1 LIAGRS
7 VTGRSTPRAGDA
19 MSETPL
25 LQVRQLEVVYN
36 RVATAVQGVSLDVP
50 EGEIVALVGTNGAGK
65 TTTLRAISGFLPSE
79 DVAITDGT
87 ITLRGERINGLIPHQ
102 LAKAGIILVP
112 EREKVFATLTVQDNL
127 AFAAREGGA
136 ITIDRIHGYFPGLRE
151 RSTQFAGYLSGGEKQ
166 MLAIGM
172 ALLCRPTLLLIDE
185 LSLGLA
191 PIAIKELMARLQQ
204 INRELRLTVLLV
216 EQNAKAALSIAD
228 HGYVMEGGRVVFS
241 GKAAELLS
249 HPDVREF
256 YLGGAGQAEN
266 KSYRDIKQYRRKRRW
281 WG

>member
-1 LIAGRS
+1 MT
-7 VTGRSTPRAGDA
+7 V
-19 MSETPL
+19 L
-25 LQVRQLEVVYN
+25 LEIRQLEVVYN
-36 RVATAVQGVSLDVP
+36 RVATAIQGVSLDVP

-87 ITLRGERINGLIPHQ
+87 ISLRGDRINGRMPHQ
-102 LAKAGIILVP
+102 LAKAGVILVP
-112 EREKVFATLTVQDNL
+112 ERDKVFSTLSVQENL
-127 AFAAREGGA
+127 AFAAREDGA
-136 ITIDRIHGYFPGLRE
+136 LTIEGIHGYFPRLRE
-151 RSTQFAGYLSGGEKQ
+151 RSTQLAGYLSGGEKQ

-172 ALLCRPTLLLIDE
+172 ALLCRPKLLLIDE

-191 PIAIKELMARLQQ
+191 PIAIKELMERLRQ
-204 INRELRLTVLLV
+204 ISRELGLTVLLV
-216 EQNAKAALSIAD
+216 EQNAKAALAIAD
-228 HGYVMEGGRVVFS
+228 HGYVMESGRVVFS
-241 GKAAELLS
+241 GKATELLS

-256 YLGGAGQAEN
+256 YLGGAGQTQS

>member
-1 LIAGRS
+1 MS
-7 VTGRSTPRAGDA
+7 DA
-19 MSETPL
+19 L

-36 RVATAVQGVSLDVP
+36 RVATAIQGVSLDVP
-50 EGEIVALVGTNGAGK
+50 EGSIVALVGTNGAGK

-87 ITLRGERINGLIPHQ
+87 ITMRGARIGGRLPHQ
-102 LAKAGIILVP
+102 LAHAGIILVP
-112 EREKVFATLTVQDNL
+112 ERDKVFGTLTVQDNL
-127 AFAAREGGA
+127 AFAARPDSD
-136 ITIDRIHGYFPGLRE
+136 ITIERIHGYFPRLRE
-151 RSTQFAGYLSGGEKQ
+151 RANQLAGYLSGGEKQ

-172 ALLCRPTLLLIDE
+172 ALLCRPTVLLIDE

-191 PIAIKELMARLQQ
+191 PIVVKELMDTLLQISRQ
-204 INRELRLTVLLV
+204 LRLTILLV

-228 HGYVMEGGRVVFS
+228 YGYVMESGRVVFT
-241 GKAAELLS
+241 GKAQELLS

-256 YLGGAGQAEN
+256 YLGGAGQADN

>member
-1 LIAGRS
+1 
-7 VTGRSTPRAGDA
+7 
-19 MSETPL
+19 MSDTPL

-36 RVATAVQGVSLDVP
+36 RVATAIQGVSLDVP
-50 EGEIVALVGTNGAGK
+50 EGSIVALVGTNGAGK

-79 DVAITDGT
+79 DVAITDGE
-87 ITLRGERINGLIPHQ
+87 IVLRDQRINGRMPHQ
-102 LAKAGIILVP
+102 LANSGIILVP
-112 EREKVFATLTVQDNL
+112 ERDKVFSTLSVQDNL
-127 AFAAREGGA
+127 AFAARPDA
-136 ITIDRIHGYFPGLRE
+136 QISIDQIHGYFPRLRE
-151 RSTQFAGYLSGGEKQ
+151 RSSQLAGYLSGGEKQ

-172 ALLCRPTLLLIDE
+172 ALLCKPRILLVDE

-191 PIAIKELMARLQQ
+191 PIVIKELMERLQQ
-204 INRELRLTVLLV
+204 ISRELGLTVLLV

-228 HGYVMEGGRVVFS
+228 EGYVMESGRVVFS
-241 GKAAELLS
+241 GKATELLS

-256 YLGGAGQAEN
+256 YLGGAGQAES

>member
-1 LIAGRS
+1 M
-7 VTGRSTPRAGDA
+7 T
-19 MSETPL
+19 EPL

-36 RVATAVQGVSLDVP
+36 RVATAIQGVSLDVT

-79 DVAITDGT
+79 DVAITDGA

-102 LAKAGIILVP
+102 LANAGIILVP
-112 EREKVFATLTVQDNL
+112 EREKVFATLSVQDNL
-127 AFAAREGGA
+127 AFAAREDGA
-136 ITIDRIHGYFPGLRE
+136 ITIDRIHGYFPRLRE
-151 RSTQFAGYLSGGEKQ
+151 RSSQLAGYLSGGEKQ

-191 PIAIKELMARLQQ
+191 PIAIKELMERLRQ
-204 INRELRLTVLLV
+204 ISRELRLTVLLV
-216 EQNAKAALSIAD
+216 EQNARAALSIAD
-228 HGYVMEGGRVVFS
+228 HGYVMETGRIVFS

-256 YLGGAGQAEN
+256 YLGGAGQGEN

>member
-1 LIAGRS
+1 
-7 VTGRSTPRAGDA
+7 
-19 MSETPL
+19 
-25 LQVRQLEVVYN
+25 
-36 RVATAVQGVSLDVP
+36 
-50 EGEIVALVGTNGAGK
+50 
-65 TTTLRAISGFLPSE
+65 
-79 DVAITDGT
+79 
-87 ITLRGERINGLIPHQ
+87 
-102 LAKAGIILVP
+102 
-112 EREKVFATLTVQDNL
+112 VFATLSVQDNL

-136 ITIDRIHGYFPGLRE
+136 ITIELIHSYFPRLRE
-151 RSTQFAGYLSGGEKQ
+151 RSAQLAGYLSGGEKQ

-172 ALLCRPTLLLIDE
+172 ALLCRPTVLLMDE

-191 PIAIKELMARLQQ
+191 PIAIKELMDRLQR
-204 INRELRLTVLLV
+204 ISRELHLTVLIV

-228 HGYVMEGGRVVFS
+228 HGYVMESGRVVFTGTGS
-241 GKAAELLS
+241 ELMS

>member
-1 LIAGRS
+1 M
-7 VTGRSTPRAGDA
+7 TD
-19 MSETPL
+19 TPL

-50 EGEIVALVGTNGAGK
+50 DGSIVALVGTNGAGK

-79 DVAITDGT
+79 DVAITDGE
-87 ITLRGERINGLIPHQ
+87 ITLRGERINGRMPHQ

-112 EREKVFATLTVQDNL
+112 ERDKVFATLSVQDNL
-127 AFAAREGGA
+127 TFAAREGGA
-136 ITIDRIHGYFPGLRE
+136 ITIERIQGYFPCLRE
-151 RSTQFAGYLSGGEKQ
+151 RSAQLAGYLSGGEKQ

-191 PIAIKELMARLQQ
+191 PIAIKELMDRLQQ
-204 INRELRLTVLLV
+204 ISRELHLTVLLV

-228 HGYVMEGGRVVFS
+228 LGYVMESGRVVFT
-241 GKAAELLS
+241 GTGPELMS

-256 YLGGAGQAEN
+256 YLGGAGQGEN
-266 KSYRDIKQYRRKRRW
+266 KSYRNIKQYRRKRRW

>member
-1 LIAGRS
+1 M
-7 VTGRSTPRAGDA
+7 TDA
-19 MSETPL
+19 SPL

-50 EGEIVALVGTNGAGK
+50 DGSIVALVGTNGAGK
-65 TTTLRAISGFLPSE
+65 TTTLRAISGLLPSE
-79 DVAITDGT
+79 DVAITDGS
-87 ITLRGERINGLIPHQ
+87 IMLRGRRINGRLPHQ
-102 LAKAGIILVP
+102 LANIGIILVP
-112 EREKVFATLTVQDNL
+112 EREKVFATLSVQDNL
-127 AFAAREGGA
+127 TFGARPNTA
-136 ITIDRIHGYFPGLRE
+136 ITVDRIHDYFPRLRE
-151 RSTQFAGYLSGGEKQ
+151 RSSQLAGYLSGGEKQ

-191 PIAIKELMARLQQ
+191 PIVIKDLMERLQQ
-204 INRELRLTVLLV
+204 ISRELKLTVLLV

-228 HGYVMEGGRVVFS
+228 HGYVMESGRVVFS
-241 GKAAELLS
+241 GKASELLS

-256 YLGGAGQAEN
+256 YLGGAGRVEN

>member
-1 LIAGRS
+1 M
-7 VTGRSTPRAGDA
+7 T
-19 MSETPL
+19 EPL

-36 RVATAVQGVSLDVP
+36 RVATAIQGVSLDVP

-79 DVAITDGT
+79 DVAITDGV
-87 ITLRGERINGLIPHQ
+87 ITLRGEPINGRIPHE

-112 EREKVFATLTVQDNL
+112 EREKVFATLSVQDNL
-127 AFAAREGGA
+127 AFAAREGAA
-136 ITIDRIHGYFPGLRE
+136 ITVDRIHGYFPRLRE
-151 RSTQFAGYLSGGEKQ
+151 RSSQLAGYLSGGEKQ
-166 MLAIGM
+166 MLAISM
-172 ALLCRPTLLLIDE
+172 ALLCRPTVLLIDE

-191 PIAIKELMARLQQ
+191 PIAIKELMERLQQ
-204 INRELRLTVLLV
+204 ITRELRLTVLLV

-228 HGYVMEGGRVVFS
+228 HGYVMESGRIVFS